1 LKDWD
6 SIRTLLE
13 AETRSPETIRRI
25 LQAVGAPTHWSELN
39 PPVDEKAAHFAFMHA
54 SLMRKRL
61 TLGDLLIF
69 TGWNRETLWKKIW
82 KDCA

>member
-1 LKDWD
+1 VRNQLA
-6 SIRTLLE
+6 
-13 AETRSPETIRRI
+13 AETCPPETIRSI
-25 LQAVGAPTHWSELN
+25 LLAVRAPTHWSELN
-39 PPVDEKAAHFAFMHA
+39 QPVNENEACFAFLHA

-69 TGWNRETLWKKIW
+69 TNWNRETLWEKIW